1 MELLY
6 SYNQEKI
13 EQKNNLKSNCE
24 INLSGDETYLQ
35 YTAKYILEY
44 IRLGDKNILTFEHNL
59 VLNKLNGSFSVGYRI
74 INNKKNK
81 YSLYKTT
88 NRVSKNNFD
97 LLLELTQRGFYSGEK
112 RFNFW
117 GVKYKRACIDMY
129 KIFSNQLNMPIVVEK
144 DSYLNPLYDMFVD
157 YILKIKKIKAHDS
170 VYWDIRYVFPK
181 NKWLKLNENKFV
193 PAVLDQY
200 GIKSRY
206 LIGALSTRSKENEK
220 INLKS
225 LRFICSLF
233 GDNYID
239 YIKDFDWKSI
249 SSDEVK
255 YSKPFTCENES
266 EKRAIANSLK
276 TYSEAEQIIFNDNI
290 LITIQ
295 KLFVLK
301 KFLADNGLNLKIK
314 ARSATELNSLY
325 EQWELHKKH
334 IKLGYKTAYYVPED
348 MASEIQETI
357 EYSGLTFKPM
367 MILSEDQFKIE
378 GLLMKNCMAKQ
389 FPMGQLYYHIAISC
403 GKRRINVQYRKG
415 TLNQARGKTNK
426 DISADFELAVEILS
440 ERMKKFAHI
449 SPVKIKYDFI
459 NR

>member
-13 EQKNNLKSNCE
+13 EQKNDLKSNCE
-24 INLSGDETYLQ
+24 LNLSGDETYLQ
-35 YTAKYILEY
+35 YTSRYVLEY
-44 IRLGDKNILTFEHNL
+44 IRLGDRNTLTFEHNL
-59 VLNKLNGSFSVGYRI
+59 VLNKKNGSFNVGYRI

-81 YSLYKTT
+81 YSLYKST
-88 NRVSKNNFD
+88 NRVTKNNFEE
-97 LLLELTQRGFYSGEK
+97 LLELTQRGFYSGEK

-129 KIFSNQLNMPIVVEK
+129 KIFSDHLKMPIVVEK
-144 DSYLNPLYDMFVD
+144 DAYLNPLYDMFVD
-157 YILKIKKIKAHDS
+157 YVLKIKNIKAHDS

-181 NKWLKLNENKFV
+181 AKWLKLNENKFV

-206 LIGALSTRSKENEK
+206 LIGALSTRAKENEK

-225 LRFICSLF
+225 LRFICALF

-239 YIKDFDWKSI
+239 YIKDFDWKTI

-255 YSKPFTCENES
+255 YSKTFTCENES

-295 KLFVLK
+295 KLFMLK
-301 KFLADNGLNLKIK
+301 KFLAENGLNLKIK
-314 ARSATELNSLY
+314 ARTATDLNSLY

-334 IKLGYKTAYYVPED
+334 IKLGYKTAYHVPED
-348 MASEIQETI
+348 MAAEIQEPI

-367 MILSEDQFKIE
+367 MILSEDQFKVE

-389 FPMGQLYYHIAISC
+389 FPMGQLYYHVAISC
-403 GKRRINVQYRKG
+403 GKKRINVQYRKG
-415 TLNQARGKTNK
+415 VLNQARGKTNK
-426 DISADFELAVEILS
+426 DISTDFELAVEILS

>member
-6 SYNQEKI
+6 TYNQEKI
-13 EQKNNLKSNCE
+13 EQRHNLKSNCE
-24 INLSGDETYLQ
+24 LNLYSDGDYLQ
-35 YTAKYILEY
+35 YTSKYVLEY

-59 VLNKLNGSFSVGYRI
+59 TFNKVKGEFSVGYRI
-74 INNKKNK
+74 LNSKKNK
-81 YSLYKTT
+81 YSIYKTT

-97 LLLELTQRGFYSGEK
+97 LLLELTQRGFYTGEK
-112 RFNFW
+112 RFSFW
-117 GVKYKRACIDMY
+117 GVKYKRACVDIY
-129 KIFSNQLNMPIVVEK
+129 KIFSDQLSMPIIVEK

-157 YILKIKKIKAHDS
+157 YILKIKNIKAHDS
-170 VYWDIRYVFPK
+170 VYWDIRYIFPK
-181 NKWLKLNENKFV
+181 KKWLKLNENKFV

-206 LIGALSTRSKENEK
+206 LVGALSTRSKENEK

-233 GDNYID
+233 GSNYID
-239 YIKDFDWKSI
+239 YIKDFDWKTI

-255 YSKPFTCENES
+255 YSTPYTCENES
-266 EKRAIANSLK
+266 EKRALVNSLK

-290 LITIQ
+290 LVIIQ
-295 KLFVLK
+295 KLFILK

-314 ARSATELNSLY
+314 ARSANELNSLY

-348 MASEIQETI
+348 MAIEIQEPI
-357 EYSGLTFKPM
+357 EYSGLTYKPM

-389 FPMGQLYYHIAISC
+389 FPMGSLYYHISISC
-403 GKRRINVQYRKG
+403 GKKRINVQYRKG
-415 TLNQARGKTNK
+415 VLNQARGKTNK
-426 DISADFELAVEILS
+426 DISAEFEPVVDILS

>member
-6 SYNQEKI
+6 SYCQEKI

-24 INLSGDETYLQ
+24 LNLYSDETHIQ
-35 YTAKYILEY
+35 YTSKFILEY
-44 IRLGDKNILTFEHNL
+44 FRLGDKNLLTIEHSL
-59 VLNKLNGSFSVGYRI
+59 VLNKVNGTFNVGYRI
-74 INNKKNK
+74 LNNKKNK
-81 YSLYKTT
+81 YSIYKTT
-88 NRVSKNNFD
+88 NKVSKNNFD

-112 RFNFW
+112 RFSFW
-117 GVKYKRACIDMY
+117 GVKYRRACLDIY
-129 KIFSNQLNMPIVVEK
+129 KIFSEQLNAPTVVEK
-144 DSYLNPLYDMFVD
+144 DAYLNPLYDMLVD
-157 YILKIKKIKAHDS
+157 YVLKIKNIKAHDS

-239 YIKDFDWKSI
+239 YIKDFDWKTI

-255 YSKPFTCENES
+255 YSKPYTCENES

-276 TYSEAEQIIFNDNI
+276 TYSDAEQIIFSDNI

-295 KLFVLK
+295 KLFILK
-301 KFLADNGLNLKIK
+301 KFLSDNGLNLKIK

-348 MASEIQETI
+348 MATEIQEPI
-357 EYSGLTFKPM
+357 EYSGMTFKPM

-389 FPMGQLYYHIAISC
+389 FPIGNLYYHIAISC
-403 GKRRINVQYRKG
+403 GKKRINVQYRKG
-415 TLNQARGKTNK
+415 ALNQARGKTNK
-426 DISADFELAVEILS
+426 DISPEFEPVVEILTD
-440 ERMKKFAHI
+440 RMKKFAHI